1 LYQDVAT
8 ILKAIPDSLPSKIEE
23 YSLFT
28 YTVYCGA
35 RASTAANVQ
44 LRDITEV
51 KWRKEEK
58 MWEVKV

>member
-8 ILKAIPDSLPSKIEE
+8 ILKAIPDSLPSKTEE
-23 YSLFT
+23 YSLFI
-28 YTVYCGA
+28 YAVYCDA
-35 RASTAANVQ
+35 RVSTATNVQ

-51 KWRKEEK
+51 KWREEE